1 MTQVPDSVAVGA
13 HERIRQAEQER
24 QRVLEA
30 VWAGRPMDAEPNTA
44 RKLGRIQAVTGV
56 RRGVAQALANYEDPA
71 ALGLEGQALIRAE
84 RIQGKTVDFL
94 GVAFLDVARAAAAA
108 VGRVAFRDL
117 QPQGSGLMVSNRLF
131 LTNNHVIPGP
141 GEAQQFVV
149 QFNYE
154 LDQDGQQR
162 ALTQFELAPD
172 LFFLTS
178 PEDALDFTLVAIGGR
193 VSGAGALGDF
203 GYCPLLS
210 SDDKHMLGDF
220 VNIIQHPEGGYK
232 QVVIR
237 ENRLVTRLDTVLHY
251 VADTLP
257 GSSGSPVFNDQWE
270 VIALHHWGEPYTV
283 AIRPDGRAVKR
294 NVNEGV
300 RVSAIARALQEGKG
314 NLGGVALALLEAALN
329 PPSRRPSILGE
340 RAPAVGPLVAVPD
353 QPAAAGPSMGKDGT
367 VTWTIP
373 LTVSVRLG
381 SAIAPVV
388 GLPAEPATTGGATEP
403 ELPSEAVKIDRR
415 YSNRGGYDPEFL
427 RGHRLALPALSEE
440 QQAQA
445 ARKLKVFAGEDPYEL
460 TYEHF
465 SIVMNAARRMAF
477 FTAVNIDGPSWVAIK
492 RAIDMSGIAALEQ
505 MEDTTEAAEAAEASE
520 KWFDDPRISREAQTD
535 QSLYDKQRPKRLFDR
550 GHLVRR
556 QDPSWGTK
564 AAANKANADTF
575 HFANCAPQESR
586 FNQDTHLWQ
595 GIENYVLDNAQ
606 ADDIRVTVFTGPV
619 FTEDDP
625 DYRYVKVPK
634 SFWKIVARVERGR
647 LLATALLADQSD
659 RITKLPERMSE
670 GFDDMSK
677 VKSFQVSVAEVER
690 LTGLDFG
697 PLRDHDTFEVTEA
710 EALGKRRPLS
720 SFRDI
725 QLSAPK
731 QQGKAV
737 TQGRKRKEVS

>member
-24 QRVLEA
+24 NRVLEA
-30 VWAGRPMDAEPNTA
+30 IWAGRPMDAEPNTA
-44 RKLGRIQAVTGV
+44 RKLSRIQAVTGV

-117 QPQGSGLMVSNRLF
+117 QPQGSGLMVSDRLF

-172 LFFLTS
+172 LFFFTS

-193 VSGAGALGDF
+193 VSGAGGLGDF

-283 AIRPDGRAVKR
+283 ATRPDGRAVKR

-300 RVSAIARALQEGKG
+300 RISAIARALQEGKG
-314 NLGGVALALLEAALN
+314 NLSGAALAFLEAALN

-403 ELPSEAVKIDRR
+403 ESAK
-415 YSNRGGYDPEFL
+415 
-427 RGHRLALPALSEE
+427 RGHQGRSPLWQPRGVRSRLSAGAAPGTAPPERGAAG
-440 QQAQA
+440 QGRAQA
-445 ARKLKVFAGEDPYEL
+445 EGG
-460 TYEHF
+460 
-465 SIVMNAARRMAF
+465 RRR
-477 FTAVNIDGPSWVAIK
+477 GSL
-492 RAIDMSGIAALEQ
+492 RADL
-505 MEDTTEAAEAAEASE
+505 
-520 KWFDDPRISREAQTD
+520 
-535 QSLYDKQRPKRLFDR
+535 
-550 GHLVRR
+550 
-556 QDPSWGTK
+556 
-564 AAANKANADTF
+564 
-575 HFANCAPQESR
+575 
-586 FNQDTHLWQ
+586 
-595 GIENYVLDNAQ
+595 
-606 ADDIRVTVFTGPV
+606 
-619 FTEDDP
+619 
-625 DYRYVKVPK
+625 
-634 SFWKIVARVERGR
+634 
-647 LLATALLADQSD
+647 
-659 RITKLPERMSE
+659 
-670 GFDDMSK
+670 
-677 VKSFQVSVAEVER
+677 
-690 LTGLDFG
+690 
-697 PLRDHDTFEVTEA
+697 
-710 EALGKRRPLS
+710 
-720 SFRDI
+720 
-725 QLSAPK
+725 
-731 QQGKAV
+731 
-737 TQGRKRKEVS
+737 